1 MQEKNFIRSLAAFV
15 RARGIYI
22 AALVCALAVGV
33 SGVAYF
39 TRAKVPEDPPAQAQT
54 PEAKPI
60 VPDGKTVDAA
70 KLLPET
76 VKPEAKPEPAPE
88 PAVFTVIMPVEGD
101 LIQLYSMDHLSYN
114 PTTRDWRTHDG
125 VDIQAAPGS
134 EVRCAADGTVDS
146 VQSDAAMGTVV
157 TVRHEGGFLSR
168 YGNLGENPGVA
179 EGQKLRRGDVLGVI
193 GSDGLM
199 ETGLESHLHFEL
211 CRNGESVNPTDYF
224 EW

>member
-1 MQEKNFIRSLAAFV
+1 MQDNKLIRFI

-33 SGVAYF
+33 SGVTLF
-39 TRAKVPEDPPAQAQT
+39 TRTKPPAPAPQVQA
-54 PEAKPI
+54 PAEAKPVI
-60 VPDGKTVDAA
+60 PDGKSVDAA

-76 VKPEAKPEPAPE
+76 PKTEARPETDPKPAA
-88 PAVFTVIMPVEGD
+88 FTVIMPVEGD
-101 LIQLYSMDHLSYN
+101 LVSLYSMDHLSYN

-125 VDIQAAPGS
+125 IDIQASPGC
-134 EVRCAADGTVDS
+134 EVRCAADGTVDAIRT
-146 VQSDAAMGTVV
+146 DEAMGTVV

-168 YGNLGENPGVA
+168 YGNLAEDISIT

-193 GSDGLM
+193 GEGALM
-199 ETGLESHLHFEL
+199 ESGLEPHLHFEL
-211 CRNGESVNPTDYF
+211 CRDGESVNPTDYF